1 LLTRV
6 TLVHLTNSCYGAT
19 SCPFGKVRRDR
30 GLTDAGR
37 DLVRDLNAHRVFV
50 DLAHIH
56 PQGFWDAVKVH
67 DRSQPLIVTHTGV
80 AGVKPHWRNLDD
92 AQLRVIADTGGTI
105 GIIFQTVFLRHRP
118 GPLNGSVV
126 VDHMQHVIDVVGDDF
141 VSIGS
146 DYDGMISPP
155 RDMADA
161 TCYPR
166 LVQYMLDRG
175 WSEARIR
182 KVLGE
187 NFLRVFEALR
197 P

>member
-1 LLTRV
+1 
-6 TLVHLTNSCYGAT
+6 
-19 SCPFGKVRRDR
+19 
-30 GLTDAGR
+30 
-37 DLVRDLNAHRVFV
+37 
-50 DLAHIH
+50 
-56 PQGFWDAVKVH
+56 
-67 DRSQPLIVTHTGV
+67 
-80 AGVKPHWRNLDD
+80 
-92 AQLRVIADTGGTI
+92 
-105 GIIFQTVFLRHRP
+105 
-118 GPLNGSVV
+118 
-126 VDHMQHVIDVVGDDF
+126 VVGDDF

-146 DYDGMISPP
+146 DYDGMITPP

-166 LVQYMLDRG
+166 LVQYMLERG